1 MVAPISR
8 SIQGLKPTVYL
19 DVFGITATVS
29 RNINKCPFRPETNP
43 VFSSFFLRGA
53 WNYGLKACLN

>member
-8 SIQGLKPTVYL
+8 SIQGLKPTVSL
-19 DVFGITATVS
+19 DVFGTTATVS
-29 RNINKCPFRPETNP
+29 RNINVLFVPNPNP

-53 WNYGLKACLN
+53 WNYGLKACLD